1 MGVDYHVCKACK
13 RTFPDCIDFAICDGC
28 CSYYCSADCAELED
42 GEDHGDEQTC
52 IDCRLELASDEN
64 LLALALETLGM
75 TREAL
80 VAEFEAQARRING
93 RE

>member
-1 MGVDYHVCKACK
+1 MVKHDRLKIFMTAHDLTDAKLADELGV
-13 RTFPDCIDFAICDGC
+13 
-28 CSYYCSADCAELED
+28 S
-42 GEDHGDEQTC
+42 
-52 IDCRLELASDEN
+52 
-64 LLALALETLGM
+64 ALALETLGM

>member
-1 MGVDYHVCKACK
+1 MAAHDLTDAKLADELGV
-13 RTFPDCIDFAICDGC
+13 
-28 CSYYCSADCAELED
+28 S
-42 GEDHGDEQTC
+42 
-52 IDCRLELASDEN
+52 
-64 LLALALETLGM
+64 ALALETLGM